1 MEAMIALLVL
11 LVVVGPLA
19 ALVLSLTLRR
29 RVRELE
35 LRLLLLENERTE
47 RTRAT
52 ARAPEPVRPPST
64 TEPAQPIPVESRTV
78 QPTARLQEP
87 ADATPVQHATR
98 LREPADP
105 TPVPH
110 ATRLREPADPTPVHA
125 TRLQEPADATPV
137 QHATRLQEPAD
148 ATPVQH
154 ATRTGGSGGSGTR
167 PPAQWSNLEQ
177 RLGGTWLNRVGA
189 LVLTLGIAF
198 FLKYAFDNQ
207 WIQPAGRVALGLV
220 AGALLLLVGER
231 LQRAAYRG
239 PAQGVVAVGIAALYL
254 SVYAAFA
261 FYQLVTQPVAF
272 AVMVLVTA
280 TAAALALHHDARAVA
295 VLANLGGFLTPI
307 LLATDRDAG
316 TALFGY
322 LAVLDAGMLV
332 VAWHRR
338 WPELGL
344 MSFAFTHA
352 LYVAWFQRW
361 YTTTPSQQGVALV
374 AAGVFLVLFS
384 LVAPT
389 EALSR
394 RLPPRPEHLWRGP
407 ALIALAAPVAAFV
420 AAREVLHPAHVTWLA
435 VACLVLAAYYLGLA
449 QSTAKAPG
457 VGPLLVMLHGAVS
470 LAFLTLTFPVQFAE
484 HGVAIAWS
492 VEGAAIVWG
501 GFRLD
506 ARPLRLGGL
515 VVLALAAV
523 RWMTLFGERTAHR
536 GVFVL
541 DHPAWSATVAF
552 VAASALA
559 ALAYHAN
566 GRGRREREQFAGPAL
581 ALAAVLSATIFLHVE
596 LERHVALGLERPT
609 QALIATLL
617 WLAAATL
624 TLGLAGAD
632 RTQVL
637 LGAATLL
644 LLFVGL
650 GAINGDLER
659 WRAARATLT
668 PLANFRFV
676 VGLLIVGV
684 YALYARLV
692 RTLGLPAATEQPL
705 RTAATAGAALFL
717 LWHLSM
723 EIVLL
728 PLESVAPG
736 DVTMAHHMGLSILW
750 TLYAFVAMGIGLQ
763 RQHGALRFGAIG
775 LFALTVVKVFL
786 VDLGRLDAGYRIL
799 SFVVL
804 GGLLILASFLY
815 TRYRERLA
823 GSGS

>member
-52 ARAPEPVRPPST
+52 ARPPEPVRPPST

-78 QPTARLQEP
+78 QPTARL
-87 ADATPVQHATR
+87 
-98 LREPADP
+98 REPADP
-105 TPVPH
+105 TPV
-110 ATRLREPADPTPVHA
+110 
-125 TRLQEPADATPV
+125 
-137 QHATRLQEPAD
+137 QHATRRREPAD

-167 PPAQWSNLEQ
+167 PPAQWRNLEQ
-177 RLGGTWLNRVGA
+177 RLGDTWLNRVGA

-361 YTTTPSQQGVALV
+361 YTTTPSQPMDGIARPRSDDASFATCERALKPDW
-374 AAGVFLVLFS
+374 S
-384 LVAPT
+384 QK
-389 EALSR
+389 R
-394 RLPPRPEHLWRGP
+394 N
-407 ALIALAAPVAAFV
+407 
-420 AAREVLHPAHVTWLA
+420 
-435 VACLVLAAYYLGLA
+435 GLA
-449 QSTAKAPG
+449 DCHDCA
-457 VGPLLVMLHGAVS
+457 
-470 LAFLTLTFPVQFAE
+470 
-484 HGVAIAWS
+484 
-492 VEGAAIVWG
+492 
-501 GFRLD
+501 
-506 ARPLRLGGL
+506 
-515 VVLALAAV
+515 
-523 RWMTLFGERTAHR
+523 
-536 GVFVL
+536 
-541 DHPAWSATVAF
+541 
-552 VAASALA
+552 
-559 ALAYHAN
+559 
-566 GRGRREREQFAGPAL
+566 
-581 ALAAVLSATIFLHVE
+581 
-596 LERHVALGLERPT
+596 
-609 QALIATLL
+609 
-617 WLAAATL
+617 
-624 TLGLAGAD
+624 
-632 RTQVL
+632 
-637 LGAATLL
+637 
-644 LLFVGL
+644 
-650 GAINGDLER
+650 
-659 WRAARATLT
+659 
-668 PLANFRFV
+668 
-676 VGLLIVGV
+676 
-684 YALYARLV
+684 
-692 RTLGLPAATEQPL
+692 
-705 RTAATAGAALFL
+705 
-717 LWHLSM
+717 
-723 EIVLL
+723 
-728 PLESVAPG
+728 
-736 DVTMAHHMGLSILW
+736 
-750 TLYAFVAMGIGLQ
+750 
-763 RQHGALRFGAIG
+763 
-775 LFALTVVKVFL
+775 
-786 VDLGRLDAGYRIL
+786 
-799 SFVVL
+799 
-804 GGLLILASFLY
+804 
-815 TRYRERLA
+815 
-823 GSGS
+823 

>member
-1 MEAMIALLVL
+1 MEAMIALVVL

-19 ALVLSLTLRR
+19 ALVLSLMLRR

-35 LRLLLLENERTE
+35 LRVLLLEHV
-47 RTRAT
+47 RAGGPVPLPPDPPVRVGVAT
-52 ARAPEPVRPPST
+52 PSAPEAPEPVAASSPSPRPTTTWFPPPPEPARAATRPPS
-64 TEPAQPIPVESRTV
+64 P
-78 QPTARLQEP
+78 
-87 ADATPVQHATR
+87 
-98 LREPADP
+98 
-105 TPVPH
+105 
-110 ATRLREPADPTPVHA
+110 
-125 TRLQEPADATPV
+125 
-137 QHATRLQEPAD
+137 
-148 ATPVQH
+148 
-154 ATRTGGSGGSGTR
+154 R
-167 PPAQWSNLEQ
+167 PPSEWRNLEQ

-316 TALFGY
+316 TALFSY

-344 MSFAFTHA
+344 MSFVFTHA

-361 YTTTPSQQGVALV
+361 YTTTPSQQAVALV

-384 LVAPT
+384 LVAPA

-394 RLPPRPEHLWRGP
+394 RLPPRAEHLWRGP

-449 QSTAKAPG
+449 QATTNAPG

-484 HGVAIAWS
+484 HGVAIAWG

-501 GFRLD
+501 GFRLN
-506 ARPLRLGGL
+506 ARPLRLAGL

-523 RWMTLFGERTAHR
+523 RWMTLLDEHTAHR
-536 GVFVL
+536 GVFAV
-541 DHPAWSATVAF
+541 DHPAWPATVAF

-559 ALAYHAN
+559 ALTYRA
-566 GRGRREREQFAGPAL
+566 GRPLHDGERFAGPAL
-581 ALAAVLSATIFLHVE
+581 ALASVVSAALFLSFE
-596 LERHVALGLERPT
+596 LDRHRALGLDHPI
-609 QALIATLL
+609 QALILTLI

-624 TLGLAGAD
+624 MLGLAGAD
-632 RTQVL
+632 RTHVL
-637 LGAATLL
+637 LGAATVLL
-644 LLFVGL
+644 LVVGF
-650 GAINGDLER
+650 GAISGDLER

-668 PLANFRFV
+668 PLANFRFL
-676 VGLLIVGV
+676 VGLLVVGV
-684 YALYARLV
+684 YAVYARRV
-692 RTLGLPAATEQPL
+692 RTLGLPAATAQPL
-705 RTAATAGAALFL
+705 RTGATAAAALFL

-728 PLESVAPG
+728 PLEGVAPG

-763 RQHGALRFGAIG
+763 RQHGALRLGAIG